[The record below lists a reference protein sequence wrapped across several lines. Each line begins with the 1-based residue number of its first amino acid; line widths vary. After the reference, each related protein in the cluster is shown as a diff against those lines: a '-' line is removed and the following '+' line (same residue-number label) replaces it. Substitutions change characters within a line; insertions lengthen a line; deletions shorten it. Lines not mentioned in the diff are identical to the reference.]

1 MSPIVTLPKGG
12 LAGAMYQWVRG
23 YPAKEKRNT
32 EGFDTLDL
40 KEAKALLRKGQF
52 VVKYFLLRKATRSD
66 SRLGQGS
73 KRAKRSRLARRSST
87 CRQA

>member
-40 KEAKALLRKGQF
+40 KEAKALLRTK
-52 VVKYFLLRKATRSD
+52 D
-66 SRLGQGS
+66 S
-73 KRAKRSRLARRSST
+73 SS
-87 CRQA
+87 